1 MSQLVEFSPCAS
13 LVAFGLHMRQ
23 LGIWSI
29 VEEHVKIKQKV
40 LQHRA
45 LDKLLDCFI
54 NIVAGGLGLIE
65 INTRVRPDRALQR
78 AFGRTACAEQST
90 VSDTLNVCTPENV
103 DQLRTALKV
112 ILRRCSR
119 SYQHA
124 YASEWQM
131 LDVDMTG
138 LPAGRQGE
146 GVSKGYFAKQKN
158 RRGRQL
164 GRVLAT
170 WYDEIVVDRLYHGK
184 RQLDANLSELLL
196 ATEEVLD
203 LDVTKRERTIVRVD
217 GGGGEDDDVNWVLN
231 RHYHLLVKVKN
242 WRRAQ
247 KLAASVT
254 QWYIDPKV
262 PDREVGWVEEPH
274 PYTRLTRQLAL
285 RKGKADGTWSY
296 HALVFTLTDEML
308 FRLCERTMPPDP
320 QAADILL
327 AALHAYDRRGGG
339 VETQNRGDKQGLGL
353 SRRNKHRFAAQEM
366 LVLLAQLAHNLVVWT
381 RNDLAQADQRLQK
394 YGIQRTV
401 RDALRI
407 PGYIHVNDRGDVMQ
421 VTLNERHPLASAFHQ
436 AFASDDLSLILGQ
449 ILRQSG
455 PDRLRPVQIREPVFA
470 GQSA

>member
-1 MSQLVEFSPCAS
+1 MSPLVEFSPCAS

-119 SYQHA
+119 SYQHE
-124 YASEWQM
+124 YASEWQV

-184 RQLDANLSELLL
+184 RQLDANLGELLL

-203 LDVTKRERTIVRVD
+203 LDVPKRERTIVRVD

-231 RHYHLLVKVKN
+231 RHYHLLAKVKN

-254 QWYIDPKV
+254 QWYVDPKV

-274 PYTRLTRQLAL
+274 PYAKPTRQLAL
-285 RKGKADGTWSY
+285 RKEKADGTWSY

-308 FRLCERTMPPDP
+308 FRLCERAMPPHP
-320 QAADILL
+320 QSTDILL

-366 LVLLAQLAHNLVVWT
+366 LVLLAQLAHNLIV
-381 RNDLAQADQRLQK
+381 
-394 YGIQRTV
+394 
-401 RDALRI
+401 
-407 PGYIHVNDRGDVMQ
+407 
-421 VTLNERHPLASAFHQ
+421 
-436 AFASDDLSLILGQ
+436 
-449 ILRQSG
+449 
-455 PDRLRPVQIREPVFA
+455 
-470 GQSA
+470 

>member
-1 MSQLVEFSPCAS
+1 MSQLVEFSPCVS
-13 LVAFGLHMRQ
+13 LVAFGLHIRQ

-29 VEEHVKIKQKV
+29 VETHVKIKQKV
-40 LQHRA
+40 LRHRA

-54 NIVAGGLGLIE
+54 NILAGGLGLIE

-90 VSDTLNVCTPENV
+90 VSDTLNACTPENV

-112 ILRRCSR
+112 IMQRCSR

-124 YASEWQM
+124 YALEWQL

-184 RQLDANLSELLL
+184 RQLDANLKELLL
-196 ATEEVLD
+196 AAEDVLN
-203 LDVTKRERTIVRVD
+203 LDASKRARTIVRLD
-217 GGGGEDDDVNWVLN
+217 GGGGEDQDINWVLN
-231 RHYHLLVKVKN
+231 RQYQVLAKVKN
-242 WRRAQ
+242 WRRAL
-247 KLAASVT
+247 KLAGSVT
-254 QWYIDPKV
+254 QWYGDSKM
-262 PDREVGWVEEPH
+262 PDREVGWVERLH
-274 PYTRLTRQLAL
+274 PYAKPTRQLAV
-285 RKGKADGTWSY
+285 RKAKADGTCSY
-296 HALVFTLTDEML
+296 HVLVCTLTDEML
-308 FRLCERTMPPDP
+308 FCLCEQPMPPQP
-320 QAADILL
+320 GVADILL

-381 RNDLAQADQRLQK
+381 RNDLAQADRRLQK

-407 PGYIHVNDRGDVMQ
+407 PGYIHVNDRGDVVQ
-421 VTLNERHPLASAFHQ
+421 ITLNERHPLAAVFHQ

-449 ILRQSG
+449 I
-455 PDRLRPVQIREPVFA
+455 
-470 GQSA
+470 